1 MKKILS
7 TLLAVVMIITGVC
20 MFASCDAVSAV
31 TALAQADQAL
41 ENNPYSVTMTMDLRC
56 DNPQINEVL
65 KALNMEIPVT
75 VNGEDLAMSITAEA
89 YGVSVTSNMTIVD
102 KVLYF
107 NTAVPL
113 LGQNMKMRTALT
125 EMQYED
131 FFKDSGSK
139 MPVDPT
145 QFQSLSLQS
154 SGGKHVISC
163 SGITSEGLTA
173 MNELLSDSL
182 SVIGAS
188 ASVGDLA
195 FVLTISGGKYESMD
209 LSAVYTVTVGGQT
222 HVVNMKM
229 TAKYAYDNIQPV
241 TKPADASSY
250 TDVPYSNIRDLLG

>member
-7 TLLAVVMIITGVC
+7 TLLAVVMMITGVC

-31 TALAQADQAL
+31 SAIAQADQAL
-41 ENNPYSVTMTMDLRC
+41 ENNPYSVTLTMDLRC

-65 KALNMEIPVT
+65 KAMNMEIPVT
-75 VNGEDLAMSITAEA
+75 VNGKDLTMSMTAEV
-89 YGVSVTSNMTIVD
+89 YGVSATATMTIVD
-102 KVLYF
+102 KVLYYDMS
-107 NTAVPL
+107 V
-113 LGQNMKMRTALT
+113 LGQGMKMRSALT

-145 QFQSLSLQS
+145 QFKSLSLQS
-154 SGGKHVISC
+154 SGSKHVISC

-182 SVIGAS
+182 SMIGAS

-195 FVLTISGGKYESMD
+195 FVLTISGGKYETME

-229 TAKYAYDNIQPV
+229 TAKYTYDNIQPI
-241 TKPADASSY
+241 TKPANASSY

>member
-7 TLLAVVMIITGVC
+7 TLLAVVMMITGVC

-31 TALAQADQAL
+31 TAIAQADQAL
-41 ENNPYSVTMTMDLRC
+41 ENNPYCVTITMDLRC
-56 DNPQINEVL
+56 DNAQINEVL
-65 KALNMEIPVT
+65 KTMNMKIPVT
-75 VNGEDLAMSITAEA
+75 VNGKDLAMSVTTEVYGISATA
-89 YGVSVTSNMTIVD
+89 NMTIVD
-102 KVLYF
+102 KVLYYDM
-107 NTAVPL
+107 AVPL

-139 MPVDPT
+139 MPVDST

-163 SGITSEGLTA
+163 SGITSDGLSS
-173 MNELLSDSL
+173 MNELLSDAL
-182 SVIGAS
+182 SIIGAS
-188 ASVGDLA
+188 VSVGDLA
-195 FVLTISGGKYESMD
+195 FAMTISGGKYESMD

-229 TAKYAYDNIQPV
+229 TSNYAYDNIQPV

-250 TDVPYSNIRDLLG
+250 KDVSYGDIMG